1 MSAPV
6 LNFLRRDE
14 VLPIRNRLASLLT
27 AAEAARSA
35 RADWEAQQHPFGA
48 EQWDAL
54 DHVHKLE
61 EQLIQQLVDPQQ
73 VRFLKAVLEQV
84 DELLGEAA

>member
-1 MSAPV
+1 M
-6 LNFLRRDE
+6 D
-14 VLPIRNRLASLLT
+14 
-27 AAEAARSA
+27 
-35 RADWEAQQHPFGA
+35 PFGA

-73 VRFLKAVLEQV
+73 VRFLKAVLGQV